1 MADASLLASIISGTN
16 PMAPTMLGSY
26 QGAQLQNAALDPNFG
41 HNEGLFGALAKTLA
55 GFSGGNALRQGV
67 QQTTAANQAAL
78 PDLAKLLANP
88 DPYTALAG
96 NTAGFDPIAAA
107 RLLQGATPEDVAK
120 ARLANAQAAFQ
131 GARTTNAINQ
141 MNAPAVPMYTS
152 DTARAPASSSAP
164 LVGGA
169 SSFGAVTAPDAVP
182 DPAQVA
188 KMPPALGAA
197 RLRMMSPAAKA
208 KYLQLLQ
215 QLQQQG
221 GGNAVRPPT

>member
-26 QGAQLQNAALDPNFG
+26 QGAQLQNAALDSNFG

-120 ARLANAQAAFQ
+120 ARLASAQAGLATAQTNEYKNLGQPRQPTFIPTTGGMAGSPSAMPTTASDLTNGRQ
-131 GARTTNAINQ
+131 SLVSGADPVA
-141 MNAPAVPMYTS
+141 AL
-152 DTARAPASSSAP
+152 TALP
-164 LVGGA
+164 
-169 SSFGAVTAPDAVP
+169 PD
-182 DPAQVA
+182 QR
-188 KMPPALGAA
+188 AA
-197 RLRMMSPAAKA
+197 RIAMMTSQQKAALAAALK
-208 KYLQLLQ
+208 K
-215 QLQQQG
+215 QQG
-221 GGNAVRPPT
+221 GR

>member
-67 QQTTAANQAAL
+67 QQTTAANQAAM

-96 NTAGFDPIAAA
+96 NTAGFDPIAVA
-107 RLLQGATPEDVAK
+107 RLVQGATPEDVAK
-120 ARLANAQAAFQ
+120 ARLASAQAAFQ
-131 GARTTNAINQ
+131 GARTQNVLNK
-141 MNAPAVPMYTS
+141 MNAPQIPMYTT
-152 DTARAPASSSAP
+152 DTARSPAASPIS
-164 LVGGA
+164 GT
-169 SSFGAVTAPDAVP
+169 SSFGSVTSADAVP

-188 KMPPALGAA
+188 AMPPALGAA
-197 RLRMMSPAAKA
+197 RIRMMSPAAKA

-215 QLQQQG
+215 QQG
-221 GGNAVRPPT
+221 GSGNAVRPPT